1 MKAPKSIA
9 WYAHRLRAMTPA
21 EITHRFTEYWKQL
34 TQPAFLKQLE
44 GFDPGPPADQQ
55 PHLPEKAAAS
65 MALRAHLADDA
76 RKLQAGRWQLFGW
89 RNVDVG
95 SPPCWHRDATCG
107 VVIDP
112 QKPAHRLNHRQL
124 PDGADARTIWE
135 LNRWAEMTRL
145 AMHGWLNDDLPA
157 IHTAQGWLE
166 DWTVHNPPG
175 RGIHWTSPLEA
186 ALRLINFTWFDA
198 LVRAQG
204 NPDLLKSQDALV
216 RSIVPVH
223 AAWIWRYR
231 SVGSSANNHLLG
243 ELAALVVAVSRWPAL
258 SAISCPAKTAWDL
271 LGHEVLHQFAPD
283 GGSREQALHYHLF
296 AFDLAWL
303 AARTVGCRAGDV
315 HDRLAAAAGYF
326 HALVHGPEPW
336 DFGDNDDAQVLPLTQ
351 DRSLAAQEWLGWFQ
365 GDQKELHYW
374 LGSPPVHTS
383 PSPGCLFPASGIVV
397 LHEDGWKA
405 RLDASPLGFGA
416 LAAHGH
422 CDALHLSLWDGDE
435 ALLIDPGTGG
445 YYGHPQWRNSLA
457 AWESHNGP
465 LPSSGYQTPK
475 RLGPFLWSRHHPVP
489 KLALEGRTLL
499 AQFDHEGHSFQRT
512 VRLQNNSIQ
521 ITDLEAARQPFNVRL
536 VFSPKCQVMTISSGF
551 LIQRGSHKWALTLQS
566 SETASDLSATQVSP
580 AYGKVESAPTLLL
593 PATQGELVFTLQR
606 QTSTTSEF
614 NPLLASQAPPSSFHS
629 PLSS

>member
-21 EITHRFTEYWKQL
+21 EITHRLTEHWNQQ
-34 TQPAFLKQLE
+34 TQPAFLKKLE
-44 GFDPGPPADQQ
+44 GFDPGPPADRQ
-55 PHLPEKAAAS
+55 PRLPEKAAAS
-65 MALRAHLADDA
+65 MSLRAHLADNA

-95 SPPCWHRDATCG
+95 SPPCWHRDAACG

-112 QKPAHRLNHRQL
+112 DKPAHRLNHRQL

-145 AMHGWLNDDLPA
+145 AMHGWLNDDVAA
-157 IHTAQGWLE
+157 IRTAQLWLE
-166 DWTVHNPPG
+166 DWTVRNPPG
-175 RGIHWTSPLEA
+175 MGINWTSPLEA

-204 NPDLLKSQDALV
+204 NPALLKAQDALV

-231 SVGSSANNHLLG
+231 SAGSSANNHLLG

-258 SAISCPAKTAWDL
+258 AAIACPAETAWDL

-315 HDRLAAAAGYF
+315 HDRLATAAGYF
-326 HALVHGPEPW
+326 QALAHGPEPW

-351 DRSLAAQEWLGWFQ
+351 DRSQAAQEWLRWFQ
-365 GDQKELHYW
+365 GGENALHYW
-374 LGSPPVHTS
+374 LGSRPGH
-383 PSPGCLFPASGIVV
+383 PSTNPGRHFPFSGMAVM
-397 LHEDGWKA
+397 HEDGWKV

-422 CDALHLSLWDGDE
+422 GDALHLSLWDGDE

-445 YYGHPQWRNSLA
+445 YYGHPQWRIALA
-457 AWESHNGP
+457 AWDSHNGP
-465 LPSSGYQTPK
+465 LPSSGFKTPK

-499 AQFDHEGHSFQRT
+499 AQFDHEAHSFQRT
-512 VRLQNNSIQ
+512 VRFLNHGIQ
-521 ITDLEAARQPFNVRL
+521 ITDLEAARQPFKLRL
-536 VFSPKCQVMTISSGF
+536 VFSPKCRLIPASPGTAGDYVIS
-551 LIQRGSHKWALTLQS
+551 RGSHSWDLAVQGKGLNISLAEMAVS
-566 SETASDLSATQVSP
+566 S
-580 AYGKVESAPTLLL
+580 AYGSTTPAPALSIEVASGDLTWLLKRRSEI
-593 PATQGELVFTLQR
+593 TQGG
-606 QTSTTSEF
+606 
-614 NPLLASQAPPSSFHS
+614 QA
-629 PLSS
+629 